1 MLTHNAAFFDQK
13 YSENHNIVILLQFKI
28 TIIMFYIIYIDGL
41 QSSVSHDQWCSLIF
55 CSEHTVIFSSL
66 TRPKATPH
74 KHFSLMCT
82 VCIYM

>member
-13 YSENHNIVILLQFKI
+13 YSENHNIVILLQFQI

-55 CSEHTVIFSSL
+55 CSEHTVIFFLPHPSQSN
-66 TRPKATPH
+66 TP
-74 KHFSLMCT
+74 
-82 VCIYM
+82 